1 MCYEFW
7 GAQLDDVREVTLPA
21 IMQARDEWK
30 ASPAG
35 QAVQLKFAAVPAAP
49 VVVPAAPAAVPA
61 LVLNVASGAVGPDAV
76 AVAIKLPTGP
86 ALDVV
91 PPAVGA
97 PGQPASAAVLVA
109 AQTVLAQH
117 LATMQ
122 LAAQRGLNLPVYNPL
137 STMPNVTMDWAAP
150 PHFHPQPSV
159 IEQSSAAPVGESP
172 LVLFVLF
179 I

>member
-1 MCYEFW
+1 M
-7 GAQLDDVREVTLPA
+7 REVTLPA

-49 VVVPAAPAAVPA
+49 VVVPAAPAVVPA
-61 LVLNVASGAVGPDAV
+61 LVVNVASGAVGPDAV

-117 LATMQ
+117 LAAVQ
-122 LAAQRGLNLPVYNPL
+122 LAAVQQGLNLPVYNPL